1 DSSPYK
7 GDSDD
12 EPESRSSLFQEGDDD
27 ADAVNERVNMTNT
40 PGVYFSAT
48 NFCGGLG

>member
-1 DSSPYK
+1 LSPYK

-12 EPESRSSLFQEGDDD
+12 DPDSGSSLFQEGEDD
-27 ADAVNERVNMTNT
+27 ADAINERVNLTNT
-40 PGVYFSAT
+40 LDAYFAAT